1 MQTAVPRATRRGEW
15 LLLGLGPLAGATG
28 ELGWEFPCRLVPFHL
43 KQMSGCWGLASGTF
57 LALVF
62 LALVNRGQTALL
74 RISAGKTSY
83 S

>member
-62 LALVNRGQTALL
+62 LALVTGVR
-74 RISAGKTSY
+74 RPC
-83 S
+83 